1 VRGETQR
8 VLDLFEHVNGAAT
21 LGAVF
26 LHPPGFTLALR
37 SNAADLSA
45 KVARPLCESL
55 SGAAAD
61 WRVSVHVKS
70 PRAPWPKAPLPM
82 SADRGGVIA
91 GLPEGFLGAFNAG
104 TGTLTI
110 LDLERERAVILTEE
124 EWHQSDLATPF
135 AALFS
140 LAFPGRGRVLL
151 HGAALAGVRGA
162 LLIPGFG
169 EAGKS
174 TTSVLASAAGYGFM
188 GDDYCALSTKGVP
201 TVECVYRTAR
211 LEVDARLTVPG
222 FTAEFADPRS
232 REPKHLFFMGEK
244 KGIEVVACAPLA
256 ALLIPSRAG
265 GRASRL
271 EPLSARDAA
280 RLASAS
286 TIFGLP
292 GAPDAVLSA
301 LSAAASKVPCFRLF
315 LGTEPASIL
324 DCLETLSPSC

>member
-1 VRGETQR
+1 MRGETQR
-8 VLDLFEHVNGAAT
+8 VLDLFEHVNGTAT
-21 LGAVF
+21 SGAVF
-26 LHPPGFTLALR
+26 LRPPSLPLVLR
-37 SNAADLSA
+37 SNAEGLSA
-45 KVARPLCESL
+45 KVTRALCQSS
-55 SGAAAD
+55 SGTAAD
-61 WRVSVHVKS
+61 WQVSVHVKTL
-70 PRAPWPKAPLPM
+70 RAPWPEAPLPM
-82 SADRGGVIA
+82 SADRGGVVV

-110 LDLERERAVILTEE
+110 LDSERERAVILTEE
-124 EWHQSDLATPF
+124 EWHQSELATPF
-135 AALFS
+135 AALLS
-140 LAFPGRGRVLL
+140 LAFPTRGRVLL

-222 FTAEFADPRS
+222 FTAEFADPVS
-232 REPKHLFFMGEK
+232 RQPKHLFFMGDK
-244 KGIEVVACAPLA
+244 KGIAVVASAPLA

-271 EPLSARDAA
+271 EPLPARDAV

-301 LSAAASKVPCFRLF
+301 LSAAASRIPCFRLF
-315 LGTEPASIL
+315 LGTEPASVL
-324 DCLETLSPSC
+324 DCLEAVSPSC